1 MQYAFFHL
9 FPVAVAATAMVMDIR
24 TAKVDNGWILFSMF
38 LGLSGCIWQK
48 GIAGIC
54 SFAVGSVVPLL
65 LIILF
70 LFGMMGAGDIKLFC
84 ALGGV
89 MGPGAISRCISV
101 SFLAGACIASVLLI
115 INHNF
120 CERILYFIKYV
131 EHTVSTGK
139 ITPYRRKSISA
150 PENFHF
156 TIPVFISVLLY
167 AGGIY

>member
-1 MQYAFFHL
+1 
-9 FPVAVAATAMVMDIR
+9 MVMDIR

-84 ALGGV
+84 ALGGSWA
-89 MGPGAISRCISV
+89 PEPFQDV
-101 SFLAGACIASVLLI
+101 SLFLFWQVHVL
-115 INHNF
+115 H
-120 CERILYFIKYV
+120 LYF
-131 EHTVSTGK
+131 
-139 ITPYRRKSISA
+139 
-150 PENFHF
+150 
-156 TIPVFISVLLY
+156 
-167 AGGIY
+167 